1 MTTRQY
7 LNQIRLLD
15 VQINHRIKQ
24 ADDIR
29 AKAFLLSAVD
39 TTKDK
44 IQTSPSS
51 DAGLRY
57 VDRYVDMEREIDALI
72 DKYIDTKNR
81 IIGEIHALED
91 ERFVR
96 VLYYRYVEYLTYND
110 IAERMNYSKDYVFRL
125 HREALQEFG
134 RITVNVY

>member
-72 DKYIDTKNR
+72 DKYIDIKNR

>member
-125 HREALQEFG
+125 HREALQEFE